1 MGRKFAGISG
11 EGKGMET
18 TLNRILR
25 RAELQKVGAEYFHLR
40 VLGRSSSSELSS
52 SRRIRR
58 SAAFGAV

>member
-25 RAELQKVGAEYFHLR
+25 RAELQKVGAEF